1 MHSDKAKG
9 AVTTHVEDDL
19 SCDAREGDGRATRWE
34 DHRKQRREEL
44 LTAARRAIH
53 RGGPQLSM
61 DEIAAAAQTSKSVYY
76 RYFGDKDGLRAA
88 ISHKIIERVQAH
100 VMDAGRRASTPADG
114 LTAMILE
121 YLDQAQGS
129 PALYAFV
136 MHPENAAGVMP
147 SGNSMHTDM
156 AAKAR
161 NDITSLMTF
170 GLRQVTP
177 HPSSA
182 QFEALWAEAAL
193 GFILSAVDHWLT
205 HQNENSASSAQLARA
220 ISTWLTHGVL
230 SPIDMGA
237 TPQAATASAP
247 KPTASTSE
255 PAPNRSVQGKAH

>member
-1 MHSDKAKG
+1 
-9 AVTTHVEDDL
+9 
-19 SCDAREGDGRATRWE
+19 
-34 DHRKQRREEL
+34 
-44 LTAARRAIH
+44 
-53 RGGPQLSM
+53 
-61 DEIAAAAQTSKSVYY
+61 
-76 RYFGDKDGLRAA
+76 
-88 ISHKIIERVQAH
+88 
-100 VMDAGRRASTPADG
+100 
-114 LTAMILE
+114 
-121 YLDQAQGS
+121 
-129 PALYAFV
+129 

-205 HQNENSASSAQLARA
+205 HQNENSASSAQLAHA

-230 SPIDMGA
+230 SPIDMGTA
-237 TPQAATASAP
+237 TETATAS
-247 KPTASTSE
+247 SSE
-255 PAPNRSVQGKAH
+255 PAPSGSVQGKAH